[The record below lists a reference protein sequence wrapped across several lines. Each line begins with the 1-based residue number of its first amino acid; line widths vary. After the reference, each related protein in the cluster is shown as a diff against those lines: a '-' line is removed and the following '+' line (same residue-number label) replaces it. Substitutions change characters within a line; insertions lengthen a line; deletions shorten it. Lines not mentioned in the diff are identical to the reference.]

1 MKAAGRTKLPDHCWV
16 SIVANWANGSVLTI
30 QAARALIVCLSGR
43 VAWDGAEAGNL
54 TSRVSSLDDRDQAQ
68 PAKLVFFIPG
78 VPQIFALSVNSL
90 LSRGLASVKNTMIT
104 EVVAYI
110 EKELRGRKSEN
121 GS

>member
-1 MKAAGRTKLPDHCWV
+1 M
-16 SIVANWANGSVLTI
+16 
-30 QAARALIVCLSGR
+30 CLSGR

-54 TSRVSSLDDRDQAQ
+54 TSRVSSLDDRDQA

-78 VPQIFALSVNSL
+78 VPQIFALSVNSF